1 MSCITRCI
9 RIANE
14 GISALLA
21 NKVRT
26 FFMMAGTIAGIAALT
41 IIMSIGKGVEKKVM
55 TRVAGFGTNV
65 IMVTAGGGKGF
76 SPPQEGITTLRMED
90 AGAIRAQVQGVEIVS
105 PFAIKRDMSVKS
117 GSSQTQTTVMAG
129 EPSFHDAWGW
139 YTTEG
144 DPITDE
150 DEATMARVCVLGK
163 NLVKDLFGKERASA
177 SSVIG
182 EYVQINNIRFKV
194 KGVLEGRGISPMGDD
209 FDSRLLI
216 PLSTGLRRT
225 FNQDYITNIRVKVKD
240 PGQLAPLGD
249 EIRKLLHERHHITPP
264 REDDFAIFSAA
275 EIAKMAR
282 GVSRTLTILLIALAG
297 LSLLVGGVVL
307 MNILLMSVSERTKE
321 IGLRRALG
329 ATRED
334 ILWQFLAESLAVT
347 FLGMFLGG
355 LFGLGVC
362 LILGRFTKVPMAL
375 SWEPFALA
383 IVFSCMVGIFFGN
396 QPARRASRLH
406 PVEALR

>member
-1 MSCITRCI
+1 M
-9 RIANE
+9 RIAGE
-14 GISALLA
+14 GVRALLA
-21 NKVRT
+21 NKLRT
-26 FFMMAGTIAGIAALT
+26 FFMMAGTIAGIAALI

-55 TRVAGFGTNV
+55 KRVSGFGTDV

-90 AGAIRAQVQGVEIVS
+90 AEAIRAQVQGVIA
-105 PFAIKRDMSVKS
+105 PFAVKRDVAVKS
-117 GSSQTQTTVMAG
+117 GSSQTQTTVVAG
-129 EPSFHDAWGW
+129 EPSFHEAWGW
-139 YTTEG
+139 YTIEG
-144 DPITDE
+144 DPLAAE
-150 DEATMARVCVLGK
+150 DVATLARVCVLGK
-163 NLVKDLFGKERASA
+163 NLVKDLFGTENA

-194 KGVLEGRGISPMGDD
+194 KGVLESRGQTPMGDD

-225 FNQDYITNIRVKVKD
+225 FNQDYITNIRIKVKD
-240 PGQLAPLGD
+240 TGQLVPMGNQ
-249 EIRKLLHERHHITPP
+249 IRELLHERHHITPP
-264 REDDFAIFSAA
+264 QEDDFAIFSAA

-307 MNILLMSVSERTKE
+307 MNILLISVGERTKE
-321 IGLRRALG
+321 IGLRRAVG
-329 ATRED
+329 AGRRD

-347 FLGMFLGG
+347 FLGMLLGSS
-355 LFGLGVC
+355 FGLGVC
-362 LILGRFTKVPMAL
+362 LILGKFTKVPMVV

-383 IVFSCMVGIFFGN
+383 IAFACLVGLFFGV